1 MNFNWIII
9 TIWKCIGIVFQPS
22 MIIFFWSQKF
32 IGVPTNNLYYKNEL
46 VKKDID
52 HKSRILTVFIT
63 QYVVYE
69 YSIIEIT
76 HMDFF
81 LLNISSTILTVS
93 KKDR

>member
-9 TIWKCIGIVFQPS
+9 AIWKCIGIVFQPS
-22 MIIFFWSQKF
+22 MIIFFWSQNF
-32 IGVPTNNLYYKNEL
+32 IGVPTNNLHYKNEL
-46 VKKDID
+46 VNKDID

-76 HMDFF
+76 RGFF
-81 LLNISSTILTVS
+81 PFKNISNTILTVS